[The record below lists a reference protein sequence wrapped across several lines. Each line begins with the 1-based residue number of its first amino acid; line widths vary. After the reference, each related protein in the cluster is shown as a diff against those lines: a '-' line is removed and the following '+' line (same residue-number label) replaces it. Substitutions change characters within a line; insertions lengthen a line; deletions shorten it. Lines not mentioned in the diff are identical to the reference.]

1 MSINLRIT
9 ANKLRIQQKHTI
21 IIYMQYKTIQDIR
34 ARVKTNWDSSR
45 CKFRPRDQ
53 VEVNSKVLRHD
64 AWVSDKKSRKC
75 GSTGTVVAVSCLED
89 GRIRNNGGGRTA
101 PGAPMRQFTKYY
113 VQFADEILGYESHH
127 LDLI

>member
-1 MSINLRIT
+1 MVKESLW
-9 ANKLRIQQKHTI
+9 NKLRNQLKHTI
-21 IIYMQYKTIQDIR
+21 IIYMQYKTLHDIR
-34 ARVKTNWDSSR
+34 ARVTARWNNPR
-45 CKFRPRDQ
+45 CKFKRGDQ
-53 VEVNSKVLRHD
+53 VEVNHKVLRHD
-64 AWVSDKKSRKC
+64 AWVSDKKSMKC
-75 GSTGTVVAVSCLED
+75 GSTGTVVAVSCLAD